1 MKINS
6 NEIWNT
12 YLDTS
17 ANYQINV
24 DNKARSQCKENLLQP
39 NNSIFEAAQLQV
51 DILFLNIYINYLFFN
66 Y

>member
-1 MKINS
+1 MIIHA

-24 DNKARSQCKENLLQP
+24 DNKARSQCKENLLKP
-39 NNSIFEAAQLQV
+39 NNEMFEAAQLQV
-51 DILFLNIYINYLFFN
+51 SCSLSSNNKILIN
-66 Y
+66 

>member
-1 MKINS
+1 MKLNS

-39 NNSIFEAAQLQV
+39 NNSMFEAAQLQV
-51 DILFLNIYINYLFFN
+51 DILIYYLF